1 MATPLMSV
9 LKGLALFSRLG
20 DEELTHLAGVA
31 RLARYAKG
39 RTLFCEGDPSD
50 TVITIVSGRVKVFK
64 SLPSGNDV
72 ILHLLGPGDPVGT
85 VATYEGLPFPASAV
99 ALEPTSCLLLGER
112 EFFALIE
119 RHPALARGLLAGLTH
134 RLMELT
140 GRIAELTGGQV
151 EPRFAR
157 LFLKM
162 ADQNR
167 TAGARRH
174 PHPDEARTPGTGRP
188 HGHPHRDR
196 HPHHEPLGKARR
208 GPDARGWLPR
218 RRPAGA
224 RGVRSVVGRLGSAT
238 SRDGRRRR
246 LPEPARSTAR
256 SERPLANDRRDARLP
271 LRRGTARR

>member
-162 ADQNR
+162 ADQIGRRAPGGTLIPMRLARQELADLTGTRIETAIRIMSRWGKRGVVR
-167 TAGARRH
+167 TRADGFLVA
-174 PHPDEARTPGTGRP
+174 D
-188 HGHPHRDR
+188 
-196 HPHHEPLGKARR
+196 
-208 GPDARGWLPR
+208 
-218 RRPAGA
+218 RPALEA
-224 RGVRSVVGRLGSAT
+224 F
-238 SRDGRRRR
+238 
-246 LPEPARSTAR
+246 ARS
-256 SERPLANDRRDARLP
+256 
-271 LRRGTARR
+271 